1 MKLILFFN
9 GWGMDE
15 KIHPKIQDTNEYELI
30 SLKYP
35 YICPRIDFEKYE
47 DIYVIGWSFGVY
59 YANLYLNSLEH
70 LENITAIAIN
80 GTPEL
85 IGENG
90 IKKNMIQYTYDNLTL
105 ESLDKFYENME
116 LPELLMKRE
125 INFQEIK
132 EELKYF
138 IDNYKISENRFH
150 KAIIFKNDRIIPFKN
165 QKRYFEINNVEIEEI
180 SGGHYPFNE
189 LKTFEKI
196 VNRCSYEI

>member
-1 MKLILFFN
+1 MLQLN
-9 GWGMDE
+9 
-15 KIHPKIQDTNEYELI
+15 
-30 SLKYP
+30 
-35 YICPRIDFEKYE
+35 YIR
-47 DIYVIGWSFGVY
+47 
-59 YANLYLNSLEH
+59 
-70 LENITAIAIN
+70 T
-80 GTPEL
+80 
-85 IGENG
+85 
-90 IKKNMIQYTYDNLTL
+90 TYDNLTL

>member
-9 GWGMDE
+9 GWSMDE
-15 KIHPKIQDTNEYELI
+15 KMHPKIQDASEYVLI

-70 LENITAIAIN
+70 LENIKAIAIN

-105 ESLDKFYENME
+105 ESLDKFYENMQ
-116 LPELLMKRE
+116 LPELLMSRE
-125 INFQEIK
+125 INFQKIK

-138 IDNYKISENRFH
+138 IDNYKITENRFH
-150 KAIIFKNDRIIPFKN
+150 KTIIFKNDRIIPCKN
-165 QKRYFEINNVEIEEI
+165 QRKYFVINNVEIEEI

-189 LKTFEKI
+189 LKTFEQI
-196 VNRCSYEI
+196 LNRCSYEI

>member
-59 YANLYLNSLEH
+59 YANLYLNSLEY

-90 IKKNMIQYTYDNLTL
+90 IKKKYDTVYL
-105 ESLDKFYENME
+105 
-116 LPELLMKRE
+116 
-125 INFQEIK
+125 
-132 EELKYF
+132 
-138 IDNYKISENRFH
+138 
-150 KAIIFKNDRIIPFKN
+150 
-165 QKRYFEINNVEIEEI
+165 
-180 SGGHYPFNE
+180 
-189 LKTFEKI
+189 
-196 VNRCSYEI
+196 